1 MPDFLDRAYTSGE
14 MTRTLRTIL
23 PIALSLL
30 LALTAQSVAA
40 SRGMDRA
47 VGQMVLCTGTGPVA
61 VYMDQNGQPTKAPH
75 FCPDYALSLLG
86 AVFADQPPHP
96 SAPDRVQP
104 GPLRG
109 ISNLVA
115 ALVHGQ
121 SARGPPIRA

>member
-1 MPDFLDRAYTSGE
+1 MPDFRDHAYTSGK
-14 MTRTLRTIL
+14 MTRVYHSFLSIV
-23 PIALSLL
+23 LSLL

-47 VGQMVLCTGTGPVA
+47 LGQMVLCTGTGPVL
-61 VYMDQNGQPTKAPH
+61 VYMDEHGQPTKAPH
-75 FCPDYALSLLG
+75 YCPDYALSLLG

-109 ISNLVA
+109 TSNLVA

>member
-1 MPDFLDRAYTSGE
+1 MSDFLDRAYTSGE

-47 VGQMVLCTGTGPVA
+47 VGQMVLCTGTGPVV
-61 VYMDQNGQPTKAPH
+61 VYMDENGQPTKAPH
-75 FCPDYALSLLG
+75 YCPDYALSLLG
-86 AVFADQPPHP
+86 AVFADQLPHP
-96 SAPDRVQP
+96 LAPDRVQP

-109 ISNLVA
+109 TSDLVV